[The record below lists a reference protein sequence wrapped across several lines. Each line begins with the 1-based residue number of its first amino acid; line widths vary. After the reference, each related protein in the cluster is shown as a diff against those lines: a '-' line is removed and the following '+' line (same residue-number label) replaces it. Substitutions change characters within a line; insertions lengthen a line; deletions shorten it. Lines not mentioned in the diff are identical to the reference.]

1 VNYFDSQAVQLG
13 DVAAVGGGMTGTVI
27 GILHQGLFSE
37 AMPQGD
43 YGVAH
48 GVMVN
53 TEEAGWVLITKSD
66 DPEFLLIRR
75 KT

>member
-1 VNYFDSQAVQLG
+1 MNYFDGQPVQLG
-13 DVAAVGGGMTGTVI
+13 DVAAVGGGTTGTVI

-53 TEEAGWVLITKSD
+53 TEEAGWVLITKAD

-75 KT
+75 KA